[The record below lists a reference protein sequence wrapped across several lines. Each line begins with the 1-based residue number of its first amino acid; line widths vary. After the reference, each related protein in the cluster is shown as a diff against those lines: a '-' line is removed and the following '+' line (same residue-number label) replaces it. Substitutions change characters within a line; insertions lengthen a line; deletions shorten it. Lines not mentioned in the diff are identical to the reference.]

1 MKSSSS
7 VVIGDFIKDKL
18 SMHTLFEHKS
28 NNKTVNTVFFCTFTM
43 KKLKNMNQNS
53 KLFLLDAYALIYRGY
68 YAFIKNPRINS
79 KGFNTSAILGFVNTL
94 EEVLKKE
101 NPTHIGVAFDP
112 PGPTFRHEA
121 FEQYKAQREE
131 TPEAIRL
138 SVPIIK
144 DIIKAYRIP
153 ILEVA
158 GYEADDVIG
167 TLATEAGNQGITTYM
182 MTPDK
187 DYGQL
192 VTDHVFMYR
201 PKYGDKE
208 FEVMG
213 VEQVKAKFDIQSP
226 AQVIGI
232 RTPVLRNFAKAFA
245 KEDGAEAFLQELPHT
260 YYEENNLHMM
270 LIGGIRDY
278 AQCLYEVK
286 RMLPYVDN
294 WATCDFPVPK
304 CFAKHKEELLP
315 EIHTFLASGETYT
328 IRYGIGLLMRLYLDE
343 DFKPEYPVMVASV
356 TSEEYYVNMM
366 IAWYFATALA
376 KQWEM
381 CIPYIEER
389 RLSPWVHRK
398 TIQKAVESYRIT
410 DEQKVYLKTFR

>member
-1 MKSSSS
+1 MEEIQK
-7 VVIGDFIKDKL
+7 
-18 SMHTLFEHKS
+18 HLFELQDTK
-28 NNKTVNTVFFCTFTM
+28 
-43 KKLKNMNQNS
+43 
-53 KLFLLDAYALIYRGY
+53 YRD
-68 YAFIKNPRINS
+68 FHS
-79 KGFNTSAILGFVNTL
+79 
-94 EEVLKKE
+94 
-101 NPTHIGVAFDP
+101 
-112 PGPTFRHEA
+112 
-121 FEQYKAQREE
+121 
-131 TPEAIRL
+131 RL
-138 SVPIIK
+138 
-144 DIIKAYRIP
+144 
-153 ILEVA
+153 
-158 GYEADDVIG
+158 
-167 TLATEAGNQGITTYM
+167 M
-182 MTPDK
+182 PD
-187 DYGQL
+187 
-192 VTDHVFMYR
+192 T
-201 PKYGDKE
+201 DKE
-208 FEVMG
+208 T
-213 VEQVKAKFDIQSP
+213 
-226 AQVIGI
+226 VIGI
-232 RTPVLRNFAKAFA
+232 RVPVLRKYAKSIAGTELSEKFI
-245 KEDGAEAFLQELPHT
+245 KELPHH

-270 LIGGIRDY
+270 LITRIKDY
-278 AQCLYEVK
+278 DRCISEIE
-286 RMLPYVDN
+286 RFLPYIDN